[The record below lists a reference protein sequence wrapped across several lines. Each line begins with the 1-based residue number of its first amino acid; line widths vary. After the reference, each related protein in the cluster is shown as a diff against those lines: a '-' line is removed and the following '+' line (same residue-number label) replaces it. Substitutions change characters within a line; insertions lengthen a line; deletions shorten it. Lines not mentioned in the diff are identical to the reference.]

1 MAKRPSST
9 SPSCDPSAS
18 YRQTPRTYGSI
29 DSLSAR
35 AKFTHRFVSPSWHH
49 VRFPQISFIRW
60 CDPPHRCWD
69 RNSLSLIWQ
78 ITPRSCQMF
87 VPVFLLYHTSS
98 SFLSGRSCLS
108 VDRRAIAIT
117 NLFDGVDWYDLTS
130 RGLADSLRTTITDN
144 VITPIISDGA
154 GSLIIGGS
162 CGTVQILQ
170 PFPAIVVQ
178 SLGLEGE

>member
-1 MAKRPSST
+1 
-9 SPSCDPSAS
+9 
-18 YRQTPRTYGSI
+18 
-29 DSLSAR
+29 
-35 AKFTHRFVSPSWHH
+35 
-49 VRFPQISFIRW
+49 
-60 CDPPHRCWD
+60 
-69 RNSLSLIWQ
+69 
-78 ITPRSCQMF
+78 MF